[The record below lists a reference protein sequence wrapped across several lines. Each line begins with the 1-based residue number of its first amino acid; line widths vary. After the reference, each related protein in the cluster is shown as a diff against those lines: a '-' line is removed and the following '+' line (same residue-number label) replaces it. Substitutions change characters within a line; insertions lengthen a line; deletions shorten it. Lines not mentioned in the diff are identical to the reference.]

1 MKIVRTTER
10 YFNLT
15 TKAIKAYFDRKG
27 IKSYFYLLNSR
38 NWEYEIVTSDDNHEG
53 TYITTHEPIDPNN
66 VNKKKFFNIEDI
78 KRDDIDLVAIVEEYG
93 SEFAC
98 GYANELVVIDIPDD
112 VKWYIEI
119 QDEELGD
126 ELIVEEHRT
135 W

>member
-1 MKIVRTTER
+1 MTTG
-10 YFNLT
+10 
-15 TKAIKAYFDRKG
+15 G
-27 IKSYFYLLNSR
+27 I
-38 NWEYEIVTSDDNHEG
+38 I
-53 TYITTHEPIDPNN
+53 EPIDKLMEIKLPLELHIKLHS
-66 VNKKKFFNIEDI
+66 VIDI
-78 KRDDIDLVAIVEEYG
+78 KRDDIDLVAIIEEYG